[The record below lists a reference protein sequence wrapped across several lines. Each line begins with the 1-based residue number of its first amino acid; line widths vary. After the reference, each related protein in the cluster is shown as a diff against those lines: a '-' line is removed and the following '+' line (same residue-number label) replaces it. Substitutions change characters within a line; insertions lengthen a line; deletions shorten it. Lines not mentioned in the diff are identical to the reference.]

1 MVCFAAPTV
10 PRSLKAYSNSSTE
23 LVIHWNPPAVPNGNV
38 THYVVRGTW
47 EHDDQKFLEQRNYCS
62 ERKSI
67 SYFVSSVLYKTEIR
81 IFLNKIFV

>member
-1 MVCFAAPTV
+1 MVCFTAPTV

-67 SYFVSSVLYKTEIR
+67 SYFVTKAEMR
-81 IFLNKIFV
+81 IFLNNIFV